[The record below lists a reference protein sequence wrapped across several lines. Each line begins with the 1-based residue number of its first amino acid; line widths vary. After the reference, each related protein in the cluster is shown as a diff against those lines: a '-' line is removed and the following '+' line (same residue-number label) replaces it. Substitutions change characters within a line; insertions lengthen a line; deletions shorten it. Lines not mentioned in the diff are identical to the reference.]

1 MLSRACLNALLVGA
15 VAVAVAGCTSS
26 AVDSIVVNPAT
37 QTLAVGQTAHLTAT
51 GTVGHGNHPST
62 SEDVTSMV
70 TWSSS
75 SASVA
80 SVSSAG
86 VVTAVSAGSATIS
99 ASMPG
104 YGGLLSSTAA
114 ITVTGSTG
122 GATGGEVVSL
132 AVIPG
137 TQVVASANQTSQ
149 FIAIGTTSPGATENV
164 TNQVLWGSSSAQ
176 VATINSSGLASA
188 TGQGTATI
196 SAIFTNTD
204 KSVAA
209 GTSTFTVTG
218 AVSEEITALTLS
230 PTTQSLSATGQSS
243 QFIALGTSGA
253 GLELNVTS
261 APGISWSSSVSTVA
275 TVSPTGL
282 VAGVNPGQC
291 TVTAIFTNPDGSV
304 ASASAIINVTS
315 SPAPEPLLSLTII
328 PSTITVGNLQDTGN
342 FLAIGTYATSPNV
355 RDLTNS
361 VTWISSF
368 PNSFPVNS
376 NTNPTNPGD
385 PGGVVTAFGNGTATI
400 IAEASD
406 PTTGSIQTATATFSC
421 PLVLPNPPTT
431 PGSCFEGSQAS
442 ALLSTITVYNEG
454 ANATNWLI
462 TAPSATG
469 TPNVI
474 HCGPGWA
481 GDGNSG
487 GSVCVAS
494 YPVGSTVTLTAPA
507 QAAVS
512 FGGWSDNCTASPS
525 SISPNPPT
533 AAGPNTCT
541 IVPNAP
547 PYSAANPVPTN
558 ITVGAIFN

>member
-1 MLSRACLNALLVGA
+1 
-15 VAVAVAGCTSS
+15 
-26 AVDSIVVNPAT
+26 
-37 QTLAVGQTAHLTAT
+37 
-51 GTVGHGNHPST
+51 
-62 SEDVTSMV
+62 
-70 TWSSS
+70 
-75 SASVA
+75 
-80 SVSSAG
+80 
-86 VVTAVSAGSATIS
+86 
-99 ASMPG
+99 MPG

-149 FIAIGTTSPGATENV
+149 FIAIGPTSSGATENV